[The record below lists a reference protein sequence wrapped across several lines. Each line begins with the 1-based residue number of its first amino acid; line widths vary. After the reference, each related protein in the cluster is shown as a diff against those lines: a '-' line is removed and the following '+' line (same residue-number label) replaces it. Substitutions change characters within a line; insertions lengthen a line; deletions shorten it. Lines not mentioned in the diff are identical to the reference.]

1 MSFQT
6 DLNALHTSPN
16 PIHQEIA
23 QKIKNIDDAYTA
35 KSITADEA
43 KDLLND
49 MKTEESL
56 AVLANDLQA
65 KVFVQKTI
73 DQLIFIISNMI
84 SI

>member
-6 DLNALHTSPN
+6 NLNALLASPN

-23 QKIKNIDDAYTA
+23 QKLKNIDDAYVA
-35 KSITADEA
+35 KSITEEEA

-49 MKTEESL
+49 MKTEEAL
-56 AVLANDLQA
+56 AALADDLQA
-65 KVFVQKTI
+65 KVFVQQTI
-73 DQLIFIISNMI
+73 DKLIFIVSNII